1 MTEYNTLNVKLFNSQ
16 LYEWKSA
23 IKNGT
28 EVTLNLS
35 SSLIGNFNDGTNL
48 PHKLWLTNT
57 QIWKICKA
65 FANGSSA
72 TVNFSKTLL
81 SKMIQVGVF
90 ALYEL
95 TAPFIR
101 ELSSLISSITDSG
114 ITLTNNEIKD
124 IMKISKSLE
133 NRGSLLKGTKKLL
146 VKKEDFSIFLGY

>member
-65 FANGSSA
+65 FAYGSSA

-101 ELSSLISSITDSG
+101 GLSSLISSITDSG